1 MARLAR
7 RAKASSGLARY
18 GTVGTAGMARR
29 GEARSGEAWTGTA
42 GVARRGKAWPGEARV
57 GIAGTARQG
66 LALLGAAWSGWRSWA
81 WLRTKG
87 GGISCPQP
95 FF

>member
-1 MARLAR
+1 MKRIRHGRRGPDWRDMERPVSAPQARH
-7 RAKASSGLARY
+7 GE
-18 GTVGTAGMARR
+18 ARR
-29 GEARSGEAWTGTA
+29 GLA
-42 GVARRGKAWPGEARV
+42 GPGF
-57 GIAGTARQG
+57 AGTARQG